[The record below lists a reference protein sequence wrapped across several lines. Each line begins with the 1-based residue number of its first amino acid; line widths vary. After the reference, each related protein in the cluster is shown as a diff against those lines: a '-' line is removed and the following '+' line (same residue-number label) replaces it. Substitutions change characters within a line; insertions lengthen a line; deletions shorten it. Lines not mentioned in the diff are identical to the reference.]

1 MIGGS
6 TKEIT
11 AMEQALQDLK
21 KQVTSQALQGS
32 VTSIN
37 EIGKQIKVAQGK
49 IADANRF
56 QRRELK
62 NTIDQLSEQMKQSYQ
77 SVMFTQ
83 QQIIKGQSEG
93 NDALVGAAQRA
104 AQNIKTTL
112 DAQAQSAKNFVQEI
126 DSFNKSIEGAKEA
139 YEGLERNRKDRAKE
153 IGELGEAIERNFLK
167 RLETGIDTLKQG
179 VTDLSEIPTT
189 ISSKISE
196 SLNAKAID
204 YAKRSEEAGT
214 KEEGT
219 GLMKLASTFA
229 GLAKTVMAVGAG
241 LALVV
246 KLFTMAEGAVKEM
259 NKKILE
265 SASFTDL
272 LAVSAGD
279 AQENLKK
286 VRLSFTDGSFSNSL
300 GMLNDEVIALVGTL
314 NNANLGFKALGGGE
328 RGIINMKDG
337 MYALK
342 EMSLALGIEMNDAV
356 QAAERFAYQIGV
368 SASNGAAFKSMS
380 EYMGD
385 IRDMAVQSTYSTA
398 NFYRQITDLVSQL
411 DNMNLRT
418 KEAGALFIRLGRVVG
433 PQGVSGFLSSLASG
447 LKGEDYLDQIKRQM
461 LTNSK
466 STRKIIQ
473 TEAKRSSQ
481 AFLDTFKDSAGM
493 DMLGGFGID
502 TSSRDKMLKSLQS
515 LSVEDRQAV
524 LGKLSMSDDTA
535 GLGRELAK
543 VIDIARGAAEGA
555 SRTDRSRAMDQM
567 GTSGSI
573 AMQYARAETYLKGR
587 DVSELSDIDKKAMMA
602 FTDLTKEQIEGYG
615 KVQDQMKGQFEL
627 AKSGQLTKEQ
637 LENMGLKSEG
647 GQLKMSK
654 TDVAVENLTDF
665 ILAQGE
671 ALAKTGDEQPTQT
684 DLLQQNVTA
693 TMTIAD
699 QINNHLGGY
708 LQSISSSIMNLV
720 NFFVSDGENEATK
733 EARKIATEEVKGELE
748 ALAKKQGELFND
760 ISSTKVL
767 LTTAKGDRKKEL
779 EKKLKSLE
787 DQKSNVDT
795 RRKILSESINQ
806 MQQNKYGMGTL
817 WDSDVSSEQMKGI
830 SQRQA
835 AVKIGTRDPN
845 ALMGTVGKM
854 TDLERMGLADPA
866 AMKKAMEDP
875 EMKTMLQQMYGV
887 TVREVDRG
895 DDNLVPDEYFVDGL
909 PLNPEGLTKAI
920 EATRPTE
927 SEELKLDKKKS
938 DEANKSQT
946 TKKRDETQAEN
957 IAKAMVK
964 EEQKS
969 KLMAI
974 AESLNLQNTD
984 KLSNEELR
992 KKIMSGRDASNLT
1005 QTTGFSR
1012 EFLEAAGISSPT
1024 PVSDLYISKGRAYK
1038 LDSKDDVLASK
1049 PGGAVDRVMG
1059 GVGGG
1064 TTFNATFHINGG
1076 GEQQAK
1082 EVVRQLENWV
1092 KSTRGGSR

>member
-6 TKEIT
+6 SKDIT
-11 AMEQALQDLK
+11 AMEKALQDLK

-37 EIGKQIKVAQGK
+37 EIGKQIQVAQGK
-49 IADANRF
+49 IATANKF

-83 QQIIKGQSEG
+83 QQILKGQSEG
-93 NDALVGAAQRA
+93 NDALVDAAKRA

-112 DAQAQSAKNFVQEI
+112 DAQATSAKNFVQEI
-126 DSFNKSIEGAKEA
+126 DNFNKSIEGAKEA

-179 VTDLSEIPTT
+179 VADLSEIPTN
-189 ISSKISE
+189 IASKISE
-196 SLNAKAID
+196 GLNAKSIE
-204 YAKRSEEAGT
+204 YAKKSEDAGT
-214 KEEGT
+214 KEEGL
-219 GLMKLASTFA
+219 GLMKLAGTFA

-265 SASFTDL
+265 STSFTDL
-272 LAVSAGD
+272 LAVRAGD
-279 AQENLKK
+279 AQENLEKI
-286 VRLSFTDGSFSNSL
+286 RLSFTDGTFSNSL
-300 GMLNDEVIALVGTL
+300 GMLNDEVIGLVGTL
-314 NNANLGFKALGGGE
+314 ANANLGFKALGGGKQ
-328 RGIINMKDG
+328 GIINMKDG

-380 EYMGD
+380 QYMAD
-385 IRDMAVQSTYSTA
+385 IRDMAVQSTYSTS
-398 NFYRQITDLVSQL
+398 NFYRQITELVGQL

-481 AFLDTFKDSAGM
+481 AFLDTFKDSAGF
-493 DMLGGFGID
+493 DMLGQAKID
-502 TSSRDKMLKSLQS
+502 TSSRDNMIKSLQA
-515 LSVEDRQAV
+515 LSTEERQAV
-524 LGKLSMSDDTA
+524 LGKLSMSDETA

-543 VIDIARGAAEGA
+543 VMDIARGAAEGA

-567 GTSGSI
+567 GTSGSL
-573 AMQYARAETYLKGR
+573 AMQYARAETFLRGR
-587 DVSELSDIDKKAMMA
+587 DVSELSDIQKKAMMQ
-602 FTDLTKEQIEGYG
+602 FTDLSKEQIEGYA

-627 AKSGQLTKEQ
+627 AKSGELTAEE
-637 LENMGLKSEG
+637 LEKMGLKSEG
-647 GQLKMSK
+647 GKLKMSK

-671 ALAKTGDEQPTQT
+671 ELAKTSEEQPTQT
-684 DLLQQNVTA
+684 ELLQQNVTA

-708 LQSISSSIMNLV
+708 LQSISSTIMDLLGYFTGKSESEETKKNKSIL
-720 NFFVSDGENEATK
+720 
-733 EARKIATEEVKGELE
+733 
-748 ALAKKQGELFND
+748 
-760 ISSTKVL
+760 
-767 LTTAKGDRKKEL
+767 KKEL
-779 EKKLKSLE
+779 EDQIQADMSARRELEQKLATKKTLLSTAKGVKKKSLE
-787 DQKSNVDT
+787 EESKKIQEQLTFN
-795 RRKILSESINQ
+795 RKRTELRQSQLRELNRGVFNDAEGIQFGDDDYTVEQLRKESGGKAVERVVPGMLGAKQQELSEVAESLRLDPENENLRAKY
-806 MQQNKYGMGTL
+806 NKLAGA
-817 WDSDVSSEQMKGI
+817 SDQGLLEQ
-830 SQRQA
+830 SFE
-835 AVKIGTRDPN
+835 D
-845 ALMGTVGKM
+845 LMGILTPPSEAEEAKAEV
-854 TDLERMGLADPA
+854 
-866 AMKKAMEDP
+866 KKQDA
-875 EMKTMLQQMYGV
+875 V
-887 TVREVDRG
+887 
-895 DDNLVPDEYFVDGL
+895 
-909 PLNPEGLTKAI
+909 
-920 EATRPTE
+920 
-927 SEELKLDKKKS
+927 
-938 DEANKSQT
+938 NKSQS
-946 TKKRDETQAEN
+946 TKKRDETQAEK

-964 EEQKS
+964 EEQRT
-969 KLMAI
+969 KLLAI
-974 AESLNLQNTD
+974 AEELGFND
-984 KLSNEELR
+984 RIKGFDNETLR
-992 KKIMSGRDASNLT
+992 DLIVARRAESPPL
-1005 QTTGFSR
+1005 GFSR

-1059 GVGGG
+1059 GGSGG

-1092 KSTRGGSR
+1092 KTTRGGSR

>member
-196 SLNAKAID
+196 SLNAKSIE
-204 YAKRSEEAGT
+204 YAKRSEDAGT
-214 KEEGT
+214 KEEGL
-219 GLMKLASTFA
+219 GLMKLAGTFA

-300 GMLNDEVIALVGTL
+300 GMLNDEVITLVGTL

-328 RGIINMKDG
+328 QGILNMKDG

-493 DMLGGFGID
+493 DMLSGID
-502 TSSRDKMLKSLQS
+502 TSSRDNMLKSLQA

-524 LGKLSMSDDTA
+524 LGKLSMSEDTA

-587 DVSELSDIDKKAMMA
+587 DVSELDDLDKKAMMA
-602 FTDLTKEQIEGYG
+602 FTDLTKDQIEGYG

-627 AKSGQLTKEQ
+627 AKSGQLTREQ
-637 LENMGLKSEG
+637 LEKMGLKSEG
-647 GQLKMSK
+647 GQLQMSK
-654 TDVAVENLTDF
+654 TGVAVENLTDF

-708 LQSISSSIMNLV
+708 LQSISSSIMDLLGY
-720 NFFVSDGENEATK
+720 FTGKSESEETK
-733 EARKIATEEVKGELE
+733 KNKAILKKQLEDQVQADISARRELEQKIATNKTLLSTAKGERKSSLEAENKKIQDKLTSNLKRTELRQSQLRELNRGVFNDTEGIQFGDDDYTLE
-748 ALAKKQGELFND
+748 ALSRESGGRAVERVFPGFLGAKQQEFSEVTQRYVQNPEDAELRAKYIKMASADDQGLLEQGFDDLMELLTPPSESDETKAEVKKQEAVD
-760 ISSTKVL
+760 KSSS
-767 LTTAKGDRKKEL
+767 A
-779 EKKLKSLE
+779 
-787 DQKSNVDT
+787 
-795 RRKILSESINQ
+795 
-806 MQQNKYGMGTL
+806 
-817 WDSDVSSEQMKGI
+817 
-830 SQRQA
+830 
-835 AVKIGTRDPN
+835 
-845 ALMGTVGKM
+845 
-854 TDLERMGLADPA
+854 
-866 AMKKAMEDP
+866 
-875 EMKTMLQQMYGV
+875 
-887 TVREVDRG
+887 
-895 DDNLVPDEYFVDGL
+895 
-909 PLNPEGLTKAI
+909 
-920 EATRPTE
+920 
-927 SEELKLDKKKS
+927 
-938 DEANKSQT
+938 
-946 TKKRDETQAEN
+946 KKRDEKQADN

-964 EEQKS
+964 EEQRT
-969 KLMAI
+969 KLLAI
-974 AESLNLQNTD
+974 ADELGFNDKIKGFDNETLRDLIVARRAESPPL
-984 KLSNEELR
+984 
-992 KKIMSGRDASNLT
+992 
-1005 QTTGFSR
+1005 GFSR

-1059 GVGGG
+1059 GGSGG